1 MGMLNFCVKY
11 ESRNHFHTTL
21 GDLNNALKKQKRKG
35 ESFPELINRLL
46 QEKHVREKNLEKL
59 AGSLKE
65 DDEWDRILEDIYE
78 DRKKPARFKGE

>member
-1 MGMLNFCVKY
+1 MTQKTISLPEDVY
-11 ESRNHFHTTL
+11 
-21 GDLNNALKKQKRKG
+21 NALKKQKRKG

-46 QEKHVREKNLEKL
+46 QEKHVRKKNLEKL